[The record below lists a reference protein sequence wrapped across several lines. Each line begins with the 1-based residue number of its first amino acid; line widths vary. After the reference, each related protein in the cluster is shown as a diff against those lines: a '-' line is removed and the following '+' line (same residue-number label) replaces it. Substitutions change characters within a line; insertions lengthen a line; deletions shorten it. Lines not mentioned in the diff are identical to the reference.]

1 MKKRLLSVI
10 LCFLLLFCMACGGEE
25 QKDDEHVIKLYY
37 VGSAETKV
45 VMQEHVLQA
54 KDVQEQLAEIVAQL
68 STVPEKLEYK
78 PPLAMG
84 FSLNEYRL
92 ENGGLVLDVDEKY
105 KELKPTTEVL
115 VRAALVRSFTQLPEV
130 SYVSVTVA
138 GAPLHDNLGN
148 VIGLMSADQFIDN
161 AGSEIN
167 TNEKVRLKLYFAN
180 EAGNELVTLNRTL
193 DYNTNISMEKLVVE
207 QILAGIAPAESGGYP
222 TLNSDT
228 KIISVAVKDGIC
240 YVNFDQTFL
249 TPAYSVTPE
258 VALYSLVNSLTE
270 LSGVNKVQISINGE
284 TNVMYM
290 EKYSLTTIFERN
302 LDLIVKEE

>member
-138 GAPLHDNLGN
+138 GSPLHDNLGN

-240 YVNFDQTFL
+240 YVNLDQTFL